1 MQHLQINVT
10 LQSGRYTITKV
21 LGEGGFGN
29 TYIAYDNEVGSY
41 VAVKEFYMQGVTERD
56 ETTSTVSVSNVSNYE
71 CFREQREKFKKEAD
85 RLRELENNNIVRV
98 HDFFEENGTAYYV
111 MDYIDG
117 ESLSAR
123 MKRTGQPFSEE
134 EVWQILSQLLNALRT
149 VHDAGLWHLD
159 IKPANIMIDRNGV
172 VKLIDFGA
180 SKQLNAKNGGATTST
195 SVSYTNGYA
204 PREQM
209 EQNYEKFGPWTD
221 IYALGA
227 TLYCLLSKRRP
238 PMPSDIDDD
247 DSPDKHVVLPL
258 PESISKRMKS
268 LVLRMLSTNR
278 VNRPQ
283 SVDELINYCSEE
295 SLTSYEEFE
304 YNEEQNSY
312 TAPEKTETS
321 STPILIFLGI
331 LAFGVLSSIFIL
343 FSETSEEEFNEIFE
357 ASPQEQLQEMVCE
370 ENKTC
375 PRYMGNGITL
385 ISVRSSGDY
394 IIKKYACDT
403 YWTDVDDIEDER
415 SEKKNALIR
424 QLRKNE
430 KFVNLLKKVNVALV
444 YYYYDEDD
452 EEDAVSI
459 TIEPWEI

>member
-71 CFREQREKFKKEAD
+71 CFREQREKFKKEAY
-85 RLRELENNNIVRV
+85 RLRQLENKYIVRV

-134 EVWQILSQLLNALRT
+134 EVWQILSQLLDALQT
-149 VHDAGLWHLD
+149 VHHADLWHLD
-159 IKPANIMIDRNGV
+159 IKPANIMIDGNGV

-180 SKQLNAKNGGATTST
+180 SKQLNAKSGGATTST

-227 TLYCLLSKRRP
+227 TLYCLLTKRRP

-247 DSPDKHVVLPL
+247 DSPDKHEALPF
-258 PESISKRMKS
+258 PEGISERMRS
-268 LVLRMLSTNR
+268 LVLRMLNTNR
-278 VNRPQ
+278 ANRPQ
-283 SVDELINYCSEE
+283 SVEELIDYCSEE
-295 SLTSYEEFE
+295 SISSYDEFE
-304 YNEEQNSY
+304 YEDDYDSDTE
-312 TAPEKTETS
+312 PEKAGTS
-321 STPILIFLGI
+321 STPLMIFLGI
-331 LAFGVLSSIFIL
+331 LAFSFLSSIFIL
-343 FSETSEEEFNEIFE
+343 FGETSSEEWDEIFE
-357 ASPQEQLQEMVCE
+357 VSPQERLQEMVHE
-370 ENKTC
+370 ENQVC
-375 PRYMGNGITL
+375 PRYMGNGMTL
-385 ISVRSSGDY
+385 ISVRSNGDY
-394 IIKKYACDT
+394 IIKKYACDS
-403 YWTDVDDIEDER
+403 YWTDIDDIEDEKT
-415 SEKKNALIR
+415 EKKNSLIK
-424 QLRKNE
+424 QLRKKE
-430 KFVNLLKKVNVALV
+430 KFVKLLKKVNVAMV

-452 EEDAVSI
+452 EDDAVSI

>member
-375 PRYMGNGITL
+375 PRYM
-385 ISVRSSGDY
+385 
-394 IIKKYACDT
+394 
-403 YWTDVDDIEDER
+403 
-415 SEKKNALIR
+415 
-424 QLRKNE
+424 
-430 KFVNLLKKVNVALV
+430 
-444 YYYYDEDD
+444 
-452 EEDAVSI
+452 
-459 TIEPWEI
+459 